1 MAATVLVPEDEGR
14 AALGGAHGLAEL
26 PELVPA

>member
-14 AALGGAHGLAEL
+14 AALGGGRPAEL